1 MKKNLKKLMAMGLTV
16 ALGATTLVGC
26 GSSSSSTSG
35 SAGTSTTAAS
45 ESAPAASNSGDVS
58 ITIFNSKME
67 IQDQMVEMAE
77 KYSEKTGVN
86 VEVYYS
92 SDTVAAHLS
101 TKYAS
106 NDPYTIAMVDAKDI
120 YSLAKEHA
128 IDLSGEK
135 WVGDTSAAIAID
147 GKTYGFPVCV
157 EARGLIYNAD
167 AIKKITG
174 EDFDPSK
181 YSTLKD
187 FKALIDQLKA
197 GGMDTPVGIMK
208 EDWSLAGHYLPQVY
222 EEQDDPDA
230 FVASLK
236 DGSVKIGDVDKFN
249 TLMDTFDVLKENNY
263 ASGSAISAEREVTEQ
278 KLAEGEI
285 AFMFGG
291 NWDWSVINAYDYT
304 ENMGMMPVP
313 QDADDGYNT
322 KLVGG
327 GSKYFFIDSAE
338 SITPEQQQAA
348 KDFLNWLV
356 YDEEGQ
362 SFLVNDC
369 ALVPAFSNITLP
381 VSDPLGTSVKS
392 FADKGLLVGN
402 YNYLPDDH
410 YSVLGA
416 QFQKYLAGES
426 DRAAFAG
433 EVDAY
438 WTSQK

>member
-1 MKKNLKKLMAMGLTV
+1 MKNMKKFFAIGLTV
-16 ALGATTLVGC
+16 AMTASLLAGC
-26 GSSSSSTSG
+26 GSSSSDSG
-35 SAGTSTTAAS
+35 AAAQSGS
-45 ESAPAASNSGDVS
+45 ESAAAASSGDVS

-77 KYSEKTGVN
+77 KYSEETGVN

-106 NDPYTIAMVDAKDI
+106 NDPYTIAMVDAKDV
-120 YSLAKEHA
+120 YSLAEEHA
-128 IDLSGEK
+128 VDLSDQD
-135 WVGDTSAAIAID
+135 WVKDTSAAIAID

-167 AIKKITG
+167 AIKAITG

-181 YSTLKD
+181 YSTLSE
-187 FKALIDQLKA
+187 FKTLIDTLKA
-197 GGMDTPVGIMK
+197 GGMETPVGIMK
-208 EDWSLAGHYLPQVY
+208 EDWSLGAHYLAEVY
-222 EEQDDPDA
+222 EQREDPDA
-230 FVASLK
+230 FVTSLK
-236 DGSVKIGDVDKFN
+236 EGTKIEDDAKFN
-249 TLMDTFDVLKENNY
+249 SLMDTFDVLKENNY
-263 ASGSAISAEREVTEQ
+263 AAATAISAEREVTEQ

-304 ENMGMMPVP
+304 ENMGIMPVP
-313 QDADDGYNT
+313 QDTDDDSNT

-327 GSKYFFIDSAE
+327 GSKYFFIDSAD

-356 YDEEGQ
+356 YNEEGQ

-369 ALVPAFSNITLP
+369 ALVPAFSNITLA
-381 VSDPLGTSVKS
+381 VSDPLGNSVKS
-392 FADKGLLVGN
+392 YADQGLLIAN

-410 YSVLGA
+410 YAVLGA
-416 QFQKYLAGES
+416 SFQKYLAGES
-426 DRAAFAG
+426 DRAEFAA
-433 EVDAY
+433 DIDSY
-438 WTSQK
+438 WASQE

>member
-1 MKKNLKKLMAMGLTV
+1 MKNMKKLFAMGLTV
-16 ALGATTLVGC
+16 AMTASLLAGC
-26 GSSSSSTSG
+26 GNSASTETSG
-35 SAGTSTTAAS
+35 SAAADGGSATQAAS
-45 ESAPAASNSGDVS
+45 SGDVN

-67 IQDQMVEMAE
+67 IQDQMVAMAE
-77 KYSEKTGVN
+77 EYSKSTGVG

-120 YSLAKEHA
+120 YSLAEEHA
-128 IDLSGEK
+128 VDLSDQD
-135 WVGDTSAAIAID
+135 WVKDTSSAIAID
-147 GKTYGFPVCV
+147 GKTFGFPVCV
-157 EARGLIYNAD
+157 EARGVIYNAD
-167 AIKKITG
+167 AIKNITG

-181 YSTLKD
+181 YSKLSD
-187 FKALIDQLKA
+187 FKGLIDTLKA
-197 GGMDTPVGIMK
+197 GGMETPVGIMK
-208 EDWSLAGHYLPQVY
+208 EDWSLGAHYLAEVY
-222 EEQDDPDA
+222 EQREDPDA
-230 FVASLK
+230 FVTSLK
-236 DGSVKIGDVDKFN
+236 DGSVKIEDDAKFN
-249 TLMDTFDVLKENNY
+249 SMMDTFDVLKENNY
-263 ASGSAISAEREVTEQ
+263 AASSAISAEREVTEQ

-304 ENMGMMPVP
+304 ENMGIMPVP
-313 QDADDGYNT
+313 QDTDDDSNT

-356 YDEEGQ
+356 YNDDGQ

-381 VSDPLGTSVKS
+381 VSDPLGSSVKS
-392 FADKGLLVGN
+392 YADKGLLIAN

-410 YSVLGA
+410 YAVLGA
-416 QFQKYLAGES
+416 SFQKYLAGES
-426 DRAAFAG
+426 DRAEFAG
-433 EVDAY
+433 AIDDY
-438 WTSQK
+438 WTSQQ